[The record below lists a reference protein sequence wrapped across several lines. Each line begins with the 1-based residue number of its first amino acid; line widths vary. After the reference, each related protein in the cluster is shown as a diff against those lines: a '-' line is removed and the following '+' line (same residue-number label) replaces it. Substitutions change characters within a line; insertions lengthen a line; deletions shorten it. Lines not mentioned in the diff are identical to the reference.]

1 MSIDL
6 EKEFQKLMDEIV
18 KSIAEKKKNGELSHE
33 EALDLVDL
41 VSERR
46 HPPRRAWNSSGCS
59 FDDDYDSSDD
69 RGWSRSSWCGDN
81 G

>member
-1 MSIDL
+1 MSTNL
-6 EKEFQKLMDEIV
+6 EEEFQKLMDEAI
-18 KSIAEKKKNGELSHE
+18 KSIAEKRKNGELSAE
-33 EALDLVDL
+33 EALNLVDL

-46 HPPRRAWNSSGCS
+46 HARTRNY
-59 FDDDYDSSDD
+59 DDYDDYDSES